1 MRSPSARHWP
11 SLRPTIRAS
20 NLKPLHPARPWPGL
34 ASTLS
39 RFLRSRLPA
48 VVAGGCGVRDDSGR
62 CDAFHVPSQTPTR
75 DHRRSA
81 GQPCVQLSNCSHC
94 ASGFSGFE
102 EGDEIEIVKE
112 ESRSASLRSRG

>member
-1 MRSPSARHWP
+1 MTVGGAMHSTSPP
-11 SLRPTIRAS
+11 
-20 NLKPLHPARPWPGL
+20 KHPRE
-34 ASTLS
+34 TT
-39 RFLRSRLPA
+39 
-48 VVAGGCGVRDDSGR
+48 
-62 CDAFHVPSQTPTR
+62 DAAP
-75 DHRRSA
+75 